1 MTKKNYYVTWNSGDS
16 IELLPIKADSR
27 TIQYEVEADRD
38 EYEKLKLLIGKVNEK
53 DVMQEH
59 IFVRPFDETADDAD
73 KEKLKSDEKE
83 LFDYIQAIGTE
94 KTKAHFQEMN

>member
-1 MTKKNYYVTWNSGDS
+1 MEKKKYYVTWNTGSS

-27 TIQYEVEADRD
+27 TIQYEVEADRE
-38 EYEKLKLLIGKVNEK
+38 EYEILDHLIRKMNQK

-73 KEKLKSDEKE
+73 KEKLKTDVKA
-83 LFDYIQAIGTE
+83 LFEYIQEIGTE
-94 KTKAHFQEMN
+94 KTRRHFEEMK